1 MAPQNTTRI
10 ELLDLDDIEDNRSSS
25 LAYTNYRT
33 NGLNV
38 DKLIRPNMSVPMQE
52 SGMRPMIRENMSGT
66 GMAMPIRP
74 NGMPNGMMPNGMM
87 PNGMMPNGMMPNG
100 MPQPSVHNLPPVV
113 SLEPEEEKSVYER
126 LKGTPSCLEIAD
138 HVSLCPICSRFY
150 RTDST
155 IYVIAIVL
163 LAIICILLLKRVL
176 NI

>member
-1 MAPQNTTRI
+1 MQP
-10 ELLDLDDIEDNRSSS
+10 
-25 LAYTNYRT
+25 
-33 NGLNV
+33 NGMQ
-38 DKLIRPNMSVPMQE
+38 PNGMQPN
-52 SGMRPMIRENMSGT
+52 GMV
-66 GMAMPIRP
+66 RP
-74 NGMPNGMMPNGMM
+74 NGMQPNGMN
-87 PNGMMPNGMMPNG
+87 
-100 MPQPSVHNLPPVV
+100 VLNLPPVV

-163 LAIICILLLKRVL
+163 LAVICILLLKRVL

>member
-74 NGMPNGMMPNGMM
+74 NG
-87 PNGMMPNGMMPNG
+87 MPNGMMPNG